1 MINSQI
7 NTYGTTMKTDF
18 NADWKTWIKTNVE
31 NGQDKNRLFKILLD
45 EDFTYESIREEM
57 QFEPTPK
64 TKFNAAWKKWIKT
77 NVDDGQDK
85 NGLFK
90 ILLDE
95 GFSYESIHQEML
107 FEPSLPL
114 DELVNPLKAKQQEE
128 EEKQSIWPKE
138 PIFT

>member
-1 MINSQI
+1 
-7 NTYGTTMKTDF
+7 MKTDF

-45 EDFTYESIREEM
+45 EGFTYESIREEM

-64 TKFNAAWKKWIKT
+64 TEFNAAWKKWIKT

-90 ILLDE
+90 ILLDKL
-95 GFSYESIHQEML
+95 IHL
-107 FEPSLPL
+107 Y
-114 DELVNPLKAKQQEE
+114 
-128 EEKQSIWPKE
+128 
-138 PIFT
+138 T